1 MGKPKETSSTK
12 QKTLFSFFGPGQ
24 GPSKLSSS
32 SPIGVTQSEPKKPA
46 PAASKLAEN
55 PQVDVKTIE
64 PNKDGVQPPVTN
76 GGSRTR
82 EVMVSSITS
91 KNTPPASDIV
101 MCDDGDEV
109 EEEYR
114 PVSTVAGPLMGSADR
129 HTQSRLKR
137 KLVIDSETE
146 IENSPAFKKKSAAN
160 SSSSPIDNK
169 KRKNR
174 GPRSP
179 IPVHS
184 VL

>member
-1 MGKPKETSSTK
+1 MRRVPAEFETSC
-12 QKTLFSFFGPGQ
+12 
-24 GPSKLSSS
+24 SSRLPRKS
-32 SPIGVTQSEPKKPA
+32 LRVLWGSP
-46 PAASKLAEN
+46 
-55 PQVDVKTIE
+55 
-64 PNKDGVQPPVTN
+64 
-76 GGSRTR
+76 
-82 EVMVSSITS
+82 

-174 GPRSP
+174 
-179 IPVHS
+179 
-184 VL
+184 